1 MKRKIQNRAYKE
13 FLRDTSST
21 EIIQSSPKRNML
33 QERLSDEINQQY
45 FERNDDDELG
55 RNYSNA
61 SSFTEG
67 EHNVSNS
74 GSTSTASNE
83 EDILMDAPF
92 NNKQDDFDQFDT
104 IVVALQFFSIKFNL
118 SRAAIRFLVLL
129 INYFCKMNIPKT
141 LCRSK
146 PRTDVI
152 KSNENFAYFGIK
164 NVLKTM
170 STKFSG
176 HLVGNVVF
184 HFNFDGIPLFKSSR
198 FELWPILVKVITKT
212 KYFVAPVAL
221 YFGRGKPEVK
231 SSQNKFHK

>member
-67 EHNVSNS
+67 EHNASNS

-83 EDILMDAPF
+83 EDILMDTPF

-104 IVVALQFFSIKFNL
+104 IVEALQFFRLNL
-118 SRAAIRFLVLL
+118 ICLELRFVFW
-129 INYFCKMNIPKT
+129 FC
-141 LCRSK
+141 
-146 PRTDVI
+146 
-152 KSNENFAYFGIK
+152 
-164 NVLKTM
+164 
-170 STKFSG
+170 
-176 HLVGNVVF
+176 
-184 HFNFDGIPLFKSSR
+184 
-198 FELWPILVKVITKT
+198 
-212 KYFVAPVAL
+212 
-221 YFGRGKPEVK
+221 
-231 SSQNKFHK
+231 